1 VTDQPDTSYEF
12 GAFRLVPAERQLLR
26 ENQPITLPPKAFQAL
41 AILVQHHGHAVTKKQ
56 LIEMLWPDSFVEENN
71 LNHYVSL
78 VRKAL
83 NDGANGERYIE
94 TLPKFGYRFRG
105 NVRET
110 NGQTESLLVH
120 RHTRTHVVVKEEQ
133 FERSTTKTAFVGS
146 ANRTHP
152 QQRRRIV
159 EACAALIVILATIL
173 MARGFYLRR
182 AASAERAALM
192 AREHTLNHAAYE
204 EYLAGRSQW
213 NKRNAAGLFQS
224 IQHFQKAIEDD
235 PNFSLGYAGLADAYA
250 FDLVH
255 WHEAEQLANKA
266 LQIEPGLAEPHATLG
281 FIRSLWEWR
290 RKDAEVEFKLAIKLN
305 PNYATAHQWYAI
317 HLVTTRRLPEA
328 ESEIRRA
335 LEIEPNSPVMNA
347 DMGQI
352 LYFDRRY
359 DEAFE
364 ACRKSL
370 ALDPDFFNAHE
381 YLIHIYE
388 AKGLYD
394 DAIKEF
400 FVVDS
405 LPGVAKFPFTEARMT
420 KAYRSQGIKGYWKE
434 AALELENRSDS
445 VYEVGQYYAELGDRE
460 KALHWLEQAV
470 AERGLAVNFAYVDP
484 AFDNV
489 RNDPKYW
496 QLIDHLGLHWPI

>member
-1 VTDQPDTSYEF
+1 MNERDTIYEF
-12 GAFRLVPAERQLLR
+12 GGFRLVPAERQLQR
-26 ENQPITLPPKAFQAL
+26 ENESITLPPKAFQAL
-41 AILVQHHGHAVTKKQ
+41 AILVQNHGHAVTKKQ
-56 LIEMLWPDSFVEENN
+56 LIETLWPDSFVEESN
-71 LNHYVSL
+71 LNHYISI

-83 NDGANGERYIE
+83 GDGTNGERYIE
-94 TLPKFGYRFRG
+94 TLPKFGYRFAG
-105 NVRET
+105 DVRET

-120 RHTRTHVVVKEEQ
+120 RHTRTRVVVKEEQ
-133 FERSTTKTAFVGS
+133 LERTVTKTALVGS
-146 ANRTHP
+146 DKRSSTRR
-152 QQRRRIV
+152 RRRIA
-159 EACAALIVILATIL
+159 EAFVALIVILATIL
-173 MARGFYLRR
+173 IARGFYLRR
-182 AASAERAALM
+182 VARAERAALM

-224 IQHFQKAIEDD
+224 IQHFQKAIEED

-266 LQIEPGLAEPHATLG
+266 LQIEPVLAEPHATLG
-281 FIRSLWEWR
+281 FIHSFWEWK
-290 RKDAEVEFKLAIKLN
+290 RKDAEAEFKEAIELN
-305 PNYATAHQWYAI
+305 PNYATAHQWYAV
-317 HLVTTRRLPEA
+317 HLATTRRLPEA
-328 ESEIRRA
+328 ETEMKRA
-335 LEIEPNSPVMNA
+335 LELEPNSPVMNA

-352 LYFDRRY
+352 FYFDRRY

-364 ACRKSL
+364 ACRKAL

-394 DAIKEF
+394 DAIQEVL
-400 FVVDS
+400 VVDS
-405 LPGVAKFPFTEARMT
+405 LPGVAKFPFTEGAVT

-434 AALELENRSDS
+434 AALEMENRYDS
-445 VYEVGQYYAELGDRE
+445 VYEVGQYYAQLGDRE

-496 QLIDHLGLHWPI
+496 QLIDHLGLHWPV

>member
-1 VTDQPDTSYEF
+1 MSAEQNTSYEF
-12 GAFRLVPAERQLLR
+12 GAFRLIPAERQLLR
-26 ENQPITLPPKAFQAL
+26 DDQSITLPPKAFQAL
-41 AILVQHHGHAVTKKQ
+41 SILVQNHGHAVTKKQ
-56 LIEMLWPDSFVEENN
+56 LIETLWPDSFVEESN
-71 LNHYVSL
+71 LNHYISQ

-83 NDGANGERYIE
+83 TDGVDGQRYIE
-94 TLPKFGYRFRG
+94 TVPKLGYRFTG
-105 NVRET
+105 HVRESH
-110 NGQTESLLVH
+110 GQTESLLIH
-120 RHTRTHVVVKEEQ
+120 RQTRTRVVVKEEQ
-133 FERSTTKTAFVGS
+133 FERSATKTALVDS
-146 ANRTHP
+146 DQRSSS
-152 QQRRRIV
+152 QRRRRIA
-159 EACAALIVILATIL
+159 EACVALIVILATIL
-173 MARGFYLRR
+173 IARGFYLRR
-182 AASAERAALM
+182 AASTERAALM

-266 LQIEPGLAEPHATLG
+266 LQIEPGLAEPHATIG

-290 RKDAEVEFKLAIKLN
+290 RKDAEAEFKEAISLN
-305 PNYATAHQWYAI
+305 PNYATAHQWYAV
-317 HLVTTRRLPEA
+317 HLATTRRLPEA
-328 ESEIRRA
+328 ETEMKRA
-335 LEIEPNSPVMNA
+335 LELEPNSPAINA

-364 ACRKSL
+364 ACRKAL
-370 ALDPDFFNAHE
+370 ALDPDFFNAHA

-394 DAIKEF
+394 DAIREF
-400 FVVDS
+400 LVANS
-405 LPGVAKFPFTEARMT
+405 LPGVAKFPFTEAGVT

-434 AALELENRSDS
+434 AAAELENRSDS
-445 VYEVGQYYAELGDRE
+445 AYEVGQYYAQLGDRE
-460 KALHWLEQAV
+460 KTLHWLEQAV
-470 AERGLAVNFAYVDP
+470 AERGLAVNCAYVDP

-496 QLIDHLGLHWPI
+496 QLIEKLGLHWPI